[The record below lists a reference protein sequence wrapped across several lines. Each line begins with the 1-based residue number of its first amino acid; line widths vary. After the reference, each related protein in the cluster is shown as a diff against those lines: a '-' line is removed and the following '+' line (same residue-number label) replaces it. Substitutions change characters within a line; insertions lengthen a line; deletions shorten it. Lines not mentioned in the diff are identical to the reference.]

1 MTRAKLQEAALS
13 LPAEER
19 EELAEVLWESLGSEK
34 EPLPDWQRRLLD
46 QRLKAFEENPEA
58 GSPWEEVRRRVWP
71 TQE

>member
-1 MTRAKLQEAALS
+1 MTRAELQEAALA
-13 LPAEER
+13 LPAAER
-19 EELAEVLWESLGSEK
+19 QELAEVLWESLEPEQ
-34 EPLPDWQRRLLD
+34 EPLPGWQRRLLD